1 MIYIICIC
9 RTTEHA
15 SNEKA
20 CFGVEGGTISEVEV
34 TDCLL
39 CCVIT
44 LSIKREIA
52 VSIFFDFF
60 AYIFGYR
67 LSMM

>member
-1 MIYIICIC
+1 MQVT
-9 RTTEHA
+9 RRLALEWR
-15 SNEKA
+15 
-20 CFGVEGGTISEVEV
+20 GGAISEVEV